1 MYRRA
6 FPSQLGAL
14 PPTGCRRHPVIYLR
28 YFNQRARRV
37 GHSSSRPQ
45 PQRTAKVRLRKK
57 AAIVYLVKCLSSK
70 EEKSVQF
77 RLAAHKY
84 AFFTICWEL
93 FNYFISLKNN
103 RVPWELGRYVRRTAP
118 LGHRYSI
125 NAYCIKKCLP
135 QLEQQQLKL
144 LLHNNLTDFSSEE
157 TSQNDFFY
165 FHLWLYLCTA
175 YDSPQAL
182 F

>member
-6 FPSQLGAL
+6 FP
-14 PPTGCRRHPVIYLR
+14 
-28 YFNQRARRV
+28 ARRV

-84 AFFTICWEL
+84 AFLTISRVL
-93 FNYFISLKNN
+93 FNYFISLKITGF
-103 RVPWELGRYVRRTAP
+103 LGNSVGTSVGRSHWGTDIPLMPTA
-118 LGHRYSI
+118 
-125 NAYCIKKCLP
+125 
-135 QLEQQQLKL
+135 
-144 LLHNNLTDFSSEE
+144 
-157 TSQNDFFY
+157 
-165 FHLWLYLCTA
+165 
-175 YDSPQAL
+175 
-182 F
+182 